1 MKMLKAFSC
10 ELSPAGGLKFRL
22 AQINLFKFSGS
33 QGSDALY
40 QARLY
45 WLRKNSCFVSGHDF
59 SRAVNGWADEGFSPW
74 VFLLRPGEKKP
85 CTLKLSAGTNFVR
98 DTPWQ
103 GLKPNLFS
111 SLRRD

>member
-74 VFLLRPGEKKP
+74 VFLLRPGEKN
-85 CTLKLSAGTNFVR
+85 TVHAQIIRGHEFRAGYAVAGAKAQSF
-98 DTPWQ
+98 
-103 GLKPNLFS
+103 
-111 SLRRD
+111 